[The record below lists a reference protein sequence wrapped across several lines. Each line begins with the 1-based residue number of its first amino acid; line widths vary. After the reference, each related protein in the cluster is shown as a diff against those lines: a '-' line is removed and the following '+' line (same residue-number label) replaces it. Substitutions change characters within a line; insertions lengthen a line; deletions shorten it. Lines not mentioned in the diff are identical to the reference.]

1 MNCEECGKRPATLH
15 LTKIVNGEKTEY
27 HICEHCAKD
36 KGDMFGGFG
45 GFGDFGIHQLLSG
58 LLNFDPMTKKEG
70 VGIKEG
76 QGTVQT
82 KAARCETCGMTYA
95 QFSKSGRFGCS
106 DCYEFFGDRLDP
118 LFRRIHGNTQHIGK
132 VPERTGGKIK
142 VRKELEQLKAA
153 LQQYVAK
160 EEFEK
165 AAEIRDRIRAL
176 EQKIAQS

>member
-27 HICEHCAKD
+27 HICEQCAKE
-36 KGDMFGGFG
+36 KGDVFGGFG
-45 GFGDFGIHQLLSG
+45 NFGINQLLSG
-58 LLNFDPMTKKEG
+58 LLNFDPMMKKEG
-70 VGIKEG
+70 SPTKEG
-76 QGTVQT
+76 SATTQ
-82 KAARCETCGMTYA
+82 KALRCETCGLTYA

-106 DCYEFFGDRLDP
+106 DCYRFLGDRLDP

-142 VRKELEQLKAA
+142 VRKELDQLKSA

-165 AAEIRDRIRAL
+165 AAEIRDRIKAL

>member
-15 LTKIVNGEKTEY
+15 LTKIVNGKKTEY
-27 HICEHCAKD
+27 HICEHCAQE
-36 KGDMFGGFG
+36 KGDVFAGFHN
-45 GFGDFGIHQLLSG
+45 FSINNLLSG
-58 LLNFDPMTKKEG
+58 LLHFDPMTKKSQEP
-70 VGIKEG
+70 
-76 QGTVQT
+76 VQ
-82 KAARCETCGMTYA
+82 KPLRCETCGLTYA

-106 DCYEFFGDRLDP
+106 DCYTFLGDRLDP

-132 VPERTGGKIK
+132 VPERTGGQLKL
-142 VRKELEQLKAA
+142 RKELEQLKST
-153 LQQYVAK
+153 LQHYIAS

>member
-27 HICEHCAKD
+27 HICEHCAKE
-36 KGDMFGGFG
+36 KGDMFTGFNN
-45 GFGDFGIHQLLSG
+45 FGINQLLAG
-58 LLNFDPMTKKEG
+58 LLNFDPLIKKEG
-70 VGIKEG
+70 AGSKEG
-76 QGTVQT
+76 TIGAPA
-82 KAARCETCGMTYA
+82 KPLRCETCGLTYA

-106 DCYEFFGDRLDP
+106 DCYTFLGDRLDP

-132 VPERTGGKIK
+132 VPERTGGKLRI
-142 VRKELEQLKAA
+142 RKELEQLKTA
-153 LQQYVAK
+153 LQQYVAR